1 MPESLAPQPPIARK
15 VPVERRHHGD
25 LFIDDYEWMRE
36 KTSPEVIAHLE
47 AENAYT
53 EAITAEQAPLRE
65 AIYAEIK
72 GRTQETD
79 LSVPRRR
86 GEWWY
91 FARTVEGGQHAVHCR
106 VPAANSGD
114 AIADWTPPVPVPGQ
128 TLPDEQVVLDSNAEA
143 AEHDF
148 YALGGLDVSHD
159 GRLVAWAIDTAG
171 DERFTLRV
179 RDIESGEVLP
189 DEIVEIGYGMRFLP
203 GDRELVYTV
212 VDESWRPHELRR
224 HTLGTPVSDDEV
236 LLREDDPEAWLSA
249 GLSSDER
256 FIVAELGNSEWSEVL
271 LWPLADDSLLPLD
284 TFTAVVPR
292 SNRLLHEVEP
302 VIVGDVPMLALVHHQ
317 DARNGELALVT
328 EAALAAA
335 QSDSA
340 RTLASLEPRVVL
352 PATESVRISGVANT
366 GAHLVIE
373 SMSDGVPGVSV
384 ISLNSVA
391 GVDAAGAS
399 ELPLL
404 RPALDDPLVAVA
416 HDELEYGSPM
426 LRLMLDTWTRAA
438 RSVEVSY
445 DDLARGVAPTLRRE
459 APVLGGYIASDY
471 LAERHWATAN
481 DGVRIPITVLR
492 RREVQLDGTAPAII
506 YGYGSYEIS
515 LEPGLALSR
524 ISALDRGAVHVIAH
538 VRGGGELGR
547 GWYEDGKKLSKPNS
561 FTDFV
566 AVTCYLA
573 DAGLVDG
580 DRIAAYGGS
589 AGGLLM
595 GAVANLAPERYRAIA
610 AIVPFVDPLTSV
622 LDPELPLSALEWE
635 EWGNPITDPES
646 YAAIR
651 AYSPYENV
659 AAIDYPAIAAVTSL
673 NDTRVLYVEPAKWVA
688 RLREFGTGTAPILL
702 KTEMAGGHGGAS
714 GRYERWRDQ
723 AWVQAFLLSA
733 IGATE
738 LLPGAGLRGDRDGD

>member
-53 EAITAEQAPLRE
+53 DAITAEQAPLRE

-86 GEWWY
+86 GDWWY

-114 AIADWTPPVPVPGQ
+114 AIADWTPPTPVPGEP
-128 TLPDEQVVLDSNAEA
+128 LPGEQVVLDSNAEA
-143 AEHDF
+143 AEYSF
-148 YALGGLDVSHD
+148 YALGALDVSHD
-159 GRLVAWAIDTAG
+159 GKLLAWAIDTSG

-179 RDIESGEVLP
+179 REIASGELLP
-189 DEIVEIGYGMRFLP
+189 DEITEVGYGVEFLP

-212 VDESWRPHELRR
+212 VDESWRPHEIRR
-224 HTLGTPVSDDEV
+224 HTLGTPVSNDPV
-236 LLREDDPEAWLSA
+236 LLREDDPEAWLSG

-256 FIVAELGNSEWSEVL
+256 YLVAEVGNSEWSEVL
-271 LWPLADDSLLPLD
+271 LWPLTDDSLLPSD

-292 SNRLLHEVEP
+292 ANRLLHEVEP
-302 VIVGDVPMLALVHHQ
+302 VVIAGAPMLALVHHQ

-335 QSDSA
+335 LGDAA
-340 RTLASLEPRVVL
+340 RSLGSLQPRVLL
-352 PATESVRISGVANT
+352 PASETVRISGVSNT

-373 SMSDGVPGVSV
+373 SMADGMPGVSALALA
-384 ISLNSVA
+384 SLGGDSEP
-391 GVDAAGAS
+391 DAS
-399 ELPLL
+399 DLPWL
-404 RPALDDPLVAVA
+404 RPVLDDPLAGVA
-416 HDELEYGSPM
+416 HDELEFGAPV
-426 LRLMLDTWTRAA
+426 LRLTVDTWTRAA
-438 RSVEVSY
+438 RIVEVSY
-445 DDLARGVAPTLRRE
+445 ADLARGVPPTLRRE
-459 APVLGGYIASDY
+459 VPVLGGYAAADY

-481 DGVRIPITVLR
+481 DGARIPVTVLR
-492 RREVQLDGTAPAII
+492 RREVPLDGTAPAII

-515 LEPGLALSR
+515 LDPALALAR
-524 ISALDRGAVHVIAH
+524 IPALDRGAVHVIAH

-547 GWYEDGKKLSKPNS
+547 GWYEDGKKLAKPNS
-561 FTDFV
+561 FTDFI
-566 AVTCYLA
+566 AVTRYLA
-573 DAGLVDG
+573 DAALVDG

-635 EWGNPITDPES
+635 EWGNPITDAES
-646 YAAIR
+646 YYVIR

-659 AAIDYPAIAAVTSL
+659 AAIEYPAIAAVTSL

-688 RLREFGTGTAPILL
+688 KLREISTGDAPIVL

-723 AWVQAFLLSA
+723 AWVQAFLLTA

-738 LLPGAGLRGDRDGD
+738 LLPGAGLRGASDGD